1 MRPSPSLPPRNVPKQ
16 NSHKRGH
23 RNNSP
28 KLPIRESASK
38 GVMRPMTSTDRKKEA
53 PRITDRTARQLV
65 LFSIWTIE
73 AMDLVARKSIK
84 EIVKAPW
91 QMATAI

>member
-1 MRPSPSLPPRNVPKQ
+1 
-16 NSHKRGH
+16 
-23 RNNSP
+23 
-28 KLPIRESASK
+28 
-38 GVMRPMTSTDRKKEA
+38 MTSTDKKKEA
-53 PRITDRTARQLV
+53 PRIKLRTARQLV
-65 LFSIWTIE
+65 LFSICTIE

>member
-1 MRPSPSLPPRNVPKQ
+1 
-16 NSHKRGH
+16 
-23 RNNSP
+23 
-28 KLPIRESASK
+28 
-38 GVMRPMTSTDRKKEA
+38 MTSTDRKKEA